1 MDSDPFFA
9 SERGRAPSAAAT
21 VAHFNTSSPAAA
33 RSPLSVDKDFFRDE
47 YHGMRTPTQ
56 SGSPSSSSS
65 HSDDLD
71 IFPRPTFSNPPSPP
85 RPGQHRLEQ
94 LFAQIPF
101 PPPRQLAS
109 TLTRT
114 DDGEHWRLTF
124 NDENTQHRKPLTSIT
139 GSSRCLWPPDSTF
152 LTMTS
157 TFKERAYQ
165 YSTTPLE
172 TQHPKDAIEQKASL
186 FPYSSFTTPS
196 SGSQK
201 NHPRSDSFQDTE
213 KRQMDWQPCRKA
225 RRVMDG
231 PYFKERNR
239 RMVAGH
245 VRKLI
250 QEAVEDGVGELDLS
264 YLELTDLPSD
274 ICDLNFA
281 IVYNERG
288 SFSLSKNRLKLF
300 LSCNRFS
307 TIPMD
312 VFTLHNLSVLSLRN
326 NSIEV
331 IPPEIG
337 LLHNLVELSL
347 GGNQLKVLPSQISLL
362 PKLQILTVHPNPL
375 LEPPG
380 TALTLTTA
388 EQGNT
393 PEAQYGTQ
401 QDADHATVAPAALA
415 ATPSPSS
422 TQEDIYMFS
431 ANSQA
436 GPSNVASFSAPS
448 FEPEPTE
455 EGSSETFVSS
465 QSSTLTTGT
474 LESTN
479 SSLPS
484 TASSTASGLSSDSP
498 PHKVLKSRIPSLLI
512 LAGNAMLNHMDAY
525 GATGVGKT
533 GGSTVA
539 HPRKDSK
546 VSMDG
551 YECFRDDIAMPRIRP
566 CSDRGEGSSLADNS
580 AERAHQ
586 TTSAAPAAASA
597 GVKAR
602 KQFRFDEATIKSYL
616 TPYMF
621 DIYKRASIN
630 NRCQGCHQKFWKPCR
645 TMVVWQD
652 LLGQTKVPIQWKGCG
667 IGACSGVPAS
677 VLSPTSSL
685 HNASTAAS
693 ARATVSTDLL

>member
-1 MDSDPFFA
+1 MS
-9 SERGRAPSAAAT
+9 
-21 VAHFNTSSPAAA
+21 VAYTSSPAPA
-33 RSPLSVDKDFFRDE
+33 RPPLSVDKGFFRDE
-47 YHGMRTPTQ
+47 HSGMRTPTR
-56 SGSPSSSSS
+56 SASPSSSSS

-71 IFPRPTFSNPPSPP
+71 FFPRPTFSNPPSPP

-109 TLTRT
+109 TFTKT

-124 NDENTQHRKPLTSIT
+124 NDENTEHRKALTSIA

-165 YSTTPLE
+165 CSTTPQE
-172 TQHPKDAIEQKASL
+172 TQRSKDAIEQKATS
-186 FPYSSFTTPS
+186 FPHSSFTAPS
-196 SGSQK
+196 SSSQK

-213 KRQMDWQPCRKA
+213 KQLMDWQPCRKA

-326 NSIEV
+326 NSIEA

-375 LEPPG
+375 LEPPETVLALS
-380 TALTLTTA
+380 TADPD
-388 EQGNT
+388 NI
-393 PEAQYGTQ
+393 PEGQYGDQ
-401 QDADHATVAPAALA
+401 QDVGQVPVAPSVLPT
-415 ATPSPSS
+415 TPSPSVA
-422 TQEDIYMFS
+422 QEDIYMLAANDQAS
-431 ANSQA
+431 ASHA
-436 GPSNVASFSAPS
+436 AASSTAVFD
-448 FEPEPTE
+448 PESTE
-455 EGSSETFVSS
+455 EESSEIFVSS
-465 QSSTLTTGT
+465 QSSTVTTGT

-479 SSLPS
+479 SSIQS
-484 TASSTASGLSSDSP
+484 TASSMASDLSRDSP
-498 PHKVLKSRIPSLLI
+498 PHKVLKSRIPTLLI
-512 LAGNAMLNHMDAY
+512 LAGNAMLNHMDAH
-525 GATGVGKT
+525 GVTGVGKPP
-533 GGSTVA
+533 GPA
-539 HPRKDSK
+539 IEHPRKDSK

-551 YECFRDDIAMPRIRP
+551 NECFKDGAAMPKTRA
-566 CSDRGEGSSLADNS
+566 CSDREAGSSLAESS
-580 AERAHQ
+580 AKRPLQA
-586 TTSAAPAAASA
+586 TTTPAAFVVEA
-597 GVKAR
+597 GN
-602 KQFRFDEATIKSYL
+602 QFRFDEATIKSYL

-645 TMVVWQD
+645 TVVVWQD
-652 LLGQTKVPIQWKGCG
+652 LLGQTKVPMEWKGCG
-667 IGACSGVPAS
+667 IGACKGVPAS
-677 VLSPTSSL
+677 VLSPTSAL
-685 HNASTAAS
+685 DATSTAAPAS
-693 ARATVSTDLL
+693 ATVSADLL

>member
-1 MDSDPFFA
+1 MDNHPFFA
-9 SERGRAPSAAAT
+9 SERGSTPSTAAALTMVHTSPSA
-21 VAHFNTSSPAAA
+21 SA
-33 RSPLSVDKDFFRDE
+33 RSPLLVVDKDFFRDE
-47 YHGMRTPTQ
+47 HNGMRTPTR

-109 TLTRT
+109 TFTKT

-124 NDENTQHRKPLTSIT
+124 NDENTQHRKALTSIA

-157 TFKERAYQ
+157 TFKEREYQ
-165 YSTTPLE
+165 YSTTPQE
-172 TQHPKDAIEQKASL
+172 TQRTKDAVEQKASL

-196 SGSQK
+196 SSSQK

-250 QEAVEDGVGELDLS
+250 QEAVEDGIGELDLS

-326 NSIEV
+326 NSIEA

-375 LEPPG
+375 LEPPEA
-380 TALTLTTA
+380 ALELSTV
-388 EQGNT
+388 EQENI
-393 PEAQYGTQ
+393 PEGQYEAQ
-401 QDADHATVAPAALA
+401 QDAGQASGTPSALP
-415 ATPSPSS
+415 TGPSPSGI
-422 TQEDIYMFS
+422 QEDIYMFPV
-431 ANSQA
+431 NDQA
-436 GPSNVASFSAPS
+436 GPSHAALSSASAFD
-448 FEPEPTE
+448 PEPTE
-455 EGSSETFVSS
+455 EDTSEIFVSS
-465 QSSTLTTGT
+465 QSSTVTSGT

-479 SSLPS
+479 SSIQS
-484 TASSTASGLSSDSP
+484 TASSMASHSIRDLP
-498 PHKVLKSRIPSLLI
+498 PHKVLKSRIPTLLI
-512 LAGNAMLNHMDAY
+512 LAGNAMLNHMDVH
-525 GATGVGKT
+525 GTRGTGKT
-533 GGSTVA
+533 EGSA
-539 HPRKDSK
+539 REHPRKDSK
-546 VSMDG
+546 ISMDE
-551 YECFRDDIAMPRIRP
+551 YECFRNETTVPKTRP
-566 CSDRGEGSSLADNS
+566 CSEREGGSSSVAENS
-580 AERAHQ
+580 AETPLPA
-586 TTSAAPAAASA
+586 TKTPTAAAAVAATSP
-597 GVKAR
+597 
-602 KQFRFDEATIKSYL
+602 FTFDEATIKSYL

-621 DIYKRASIN
+621 DIYQRASIN

-645 TMVVWQD
+645 TVVVWQD
-652 LLGQTKVPIQWKGCG
+652 LLGQTRVPMEWKGCG
-667 IGACSGVPAS
+667 IGACKGVPAS
-677 VLSPTSSL
+677 ILSPASPLDT
-685 HNASTAAS
+685 ASTVAPATAS
-693 ARATVSTDLL
+693 TSL

>member
-1 MDSDPFFA
+1 MDSDPFCA
-9 SERGRAPSAAAT
+9 SYRGMAP
-21 VAHFNTSSPAAA
+21 SPAAVA
-33 RSPLSVDKDFFRDE
+33 RALVSPTATRAPLPVDKDFFRDD
-47 YHGMRTPTQ
+47 HNGMRTPTR

-109 TLTRT
+109 TFTKT

-124 NDENTQHRKPLTSIT
+124 NDENTQHRKALTSIA

-165 YSTTPLE
+165 CSTTPQE
-172 TQHPKDAIEQKASL
+172 TQHTKDAVEQKASL

-196 SGSQK
+196 SSSHK
-201 NHPRSDSFQDTE
+201 NHPRSDSSQDTE
-213 KRQMDWQPCRKA
+213 KRLMDWQPCRKA

-326 NSIEV
+326 NSIEA

-362 PKLQILTVHPNPL
+362 PKLHILTVHPNPL
-375 LEPPG
+375 LEPPEAEL
-380 TALTLTTA
+380 ALTA
-388 EQGNT
+388 AVQGDI
-393 PEAQYGTQ
+393 PADPHGAQ
-401 QDADHATVAPAALA
+401 QDPDQAPVPSTTLPT
-415 ATPSPSS
+415 TPSPSS
-422 TQEDIYMFS
+422 TQEDIYMLP
-431 ANSQA
+431 ANDQA
-436 GPSNVASFSAPS
+436 GPSHAAASSTFA
-448 FEPEPTE
+448 FGPEPTE
-455 EGSSETFVSS
+455 EESSEIFVSS
-465 QSSTLTTGT
+465 QSSTVTTGT

-479 SSLPS
+479 SSNQS
-484 TASSTASGLSSDSP
+484 TASSMTSDLSRDSP
-498 PHKVLKSRIPSLLI
+498 PHKVVKSRIPTLLI
-512 LAGNAMLNHMDAY
+512 LAGNAMLNYMDAHGAT
-525 GATGVGKT
+525 GATGVRRT
-533 GGSTVA
+533 AGSSMEQ
-539 HPRKDSK
+539 PRKDSK
-546 VSMDG
+546 ISMDG
-551 YECFRDDIAMPRIRP
+551 YESFRDETSMCKTRP
-566 CSDRGEGSSLADNS
+566 CSDHEGGSSWAENS
-580 AERAHQ
+580 AKRPLQ
-586 TTSAAPAAASA
+586 TTTTTTPASAVAAA
-597 GVKAR
+597 R
-602 KQFRFDEATIKSYL
+602 QFTFDEATIKSYL

-645 TMVVWQD
+645 TVVVWQD
-652 LLGQTKVPIQWKGCG
+652 LLGQTKVPMEWKGCG
-667 IGACSGVPAS
+667 IGACKGVPAS
-677 VLSPTSSL
+677 VLSPSSSL
-685 HNASTAAS
+685 DTASTAAP
-693 ARATVSTDLL
+693 ATATN

>member
-1 MDSDPFFA
+1 MDSDPFLTA
-9 SERGRAPSAAAT
+9 ERGSAPSAAAMSAAYT
-21 VAHFNTSSPAAA
+21 SSSSPASVK
-33 RSPLSVDKDFFRDE
+33 SPLPVDKDFFRDE
-47 YHGMRTPTQ
+47 HNGMRTPTR

-109 TLTRT
+109 TFTKT

-124 NDENTQHRKPLTSIT
+124 NDENTQHRKALTSIA

-165 YSTTPLE
+165 CSTTPQE
-172 TQHPKDAIEQKASL
+172 TQHTKDAIEQKASL
-186 FPYSSFTTPS
+186 FPYSSFTTAS
-196 SGSQK
+196 TGSQK
-201 NHPRSDSFQDTE
+201 NHPRSESFQDTE
-213 KRQMDWQPCRKA
+213 KRLMDWQPCRKA

-326 NSIEV
+326 NSIEA

-337 LLHNLVELSL
+337 LLHNLIELSL

-375 LEPPG
+375 LEPPE
-380 TALTLTTA
+380 TVLALSTV
-388 EQGNT
+388 EQGNI
-393 PEAQYGTQ
+393 PEGQYGAQ
-401 QDADHATVAPAALA
+401 QDGDHAPVGPISLPT
-415 ATPSPSS
+415 TPSPSS
-422 TQEDIYMFS
+422 TQEDIYMFP
-431 ANSQA
+431 ANDQA
-436 GPSNVASFSAPS
+436 GPSHAATSSTPAFDPESA
-448 FEPEPTE
+448 E
-455 EGSSETFVSS
+455 EESEIFVSS
-465 QSSTLTTGT
+465 QSSTVTTGT
-474 LESTN
+474 LESTT
-479 SSLPS
+479 SSIQS
-484 TASSTASGLSSDSP
+484 TASSMTSDLSRDSP
-498 PHKVLKSRIPSLLI
+498 PHKVLKSRIPTLLI
-512 LAGNAMLNHMDAY
+512 LAGNAMLNHMDAH

-533 GGSTVA
+533 GGSA
-539 HPRKDSK
+539 MDRSRKDSK
-546 VSMDG
+546 ISMDG
-551 YECFRDDIAMPRIRP
+551 YECSREDTTMLKSRP
-566 CSDRGEGSSLADNS
+566 CSDREGGSSLAENS
-580 AERAHQ
+580 AKRPLQATA
-586 TTSAAPAAASA
+586 TTPAAA
-597 GVKAR
+597 VEAR
-602 KQFRFDEATIKSYL
+602 NQFRFDEATIKSYL

-645 TMVVWQD
+645 TVVVWQD
-652 LLGQTKVPIQWKGCG
+652 LLGQTKVPMEWKGCG
-667 IGACSGVPAS
+667 IGACKGVPAS
-677 VLSPTSSL
+677 VLSPTSLDTTS
-685 HNASTAAS
+685 AAEP
-693 ARATVSTDLL
+693 ARATSSTDLP

>member
-1 MDSDPFFA
+1 
-9 SERGRAPSAAAT
+9 
-21 VAHFNTSSPAAA
+21 
-33 RSPLSVDKDFFRDE
+33 
-47 YHGMRTPTQ
+47 
-56 SGSPSSSSS
+56 
-65 HSDDLD
+65 
-71 IFPRPTFSNPPSPP
+71 
-85 RPGQHRLEQ
+85 
-94 LFAQIPF
+94 
-101 PPPRQLAS
+101 
-109 TLTRT
+109 
-114 DDGEHWRLTF
+114 
-124 NDENTQHRKPLTSIT
+124 
-139 GSSRCLWPPDSTF
+139 
-152 LTMTS
+152 
-157 TFKERAYQ
+157 
-165 YSTTPLE
+165 
-172 TQHPKDAIEQKASL
+172 
-186 FPYSSFTTPS
+186 
-196 SGSQK
+196 
-201 NHPRSDSFQDTE
+201 
-213 KRQMDWQPCRKA
+213 
-225 RRVMDG
+225 MDG

-375 LEPPG
+375 LEPPEA
-380 TALTLTTA
+380 ALTLSNA
-388 EQGNT
+388 EQGNI

-401 QDADHATVAPAALA
+401 QDAGQAAVAPSTLTT
-415 ATPSPSS
+415 TPSPSS

-431 ANSQA
+431 ANDQA
-436 GPSNVASFSAPS
+436 GPSNAASFSAPS

-455 EGSSETFVSS
+455 EDASEIFVSS
-465 QSSTLTTGT
+465 QSSTVTTGT

-479 SSLPS
+479 SSLQS
-484 TASSTASGLSSDSP
+484 TASSTASVLSRDSP

-512 LAGNAMLNHMDAY
+512 LAGNAMLNHMDAH
-525 GATGVGKT
+525 GATGLGKT
-533 GGSTVA
+533 GGSA
-539 HPRKDSK
+539 AGHPRKDSK
-546 VSMDG
+546 ISMDG
-551 YECFRDDIAMPRIRP
+551 YGCVNDDITMPRTRP
-566 CSDRGEGSSLADNS
+566 SSDREGGSSMAENS
-580 AERAHQ
+580 AERPHQ
-586 TTSAAPAAASA
+586 ATPAAPAAAA
-597 GVKAR
+597 GVQAR

-645 TMVVWQD
+645 TVVVWQD
-652 LLGQTKVPIQWKGCG
+652 LLGQTKVPIEWKGCG
-667 IGACSGVPAS
+667 IGACKGVPAS
-677 VLSPTSSL
+677 VLSPPSSL
-685 HNASTAAS
+685 DNASTAA
-693 ARATVSTDLL
+693 VSTDPL